1 LNHSSLIPEN
11 LHPGPHPQ
19 EERDAFE
26 EFDKTAGVRKAM
38 VAKLEEEFKD
48 LKLKYSI
55 GGQISFDVFP
65 IGCVEN
71 SLRFEVLLLGV

>member
-1 LNHSSLIPEN
+1 
-11 LHPGPHPQ
+11 
-19 EERDAFE
+19 
-26 EFDKTAGVRKAM
+26 M

-65 IGCVEN
+65 IGCVEC